1 MVFAATVSSLIELP
15 RQVKYKKAKAR
26 RRDRINILRLILKIF
41 FTLLKLKIFFEFN
54 SNLVILLKAQ
64 NVQNKKIIVVNIA
77 ATSVPK
83 ATPKTFKLKYKT
95 KTKLKII
102 FAIE

>member
-26 RRDRINILRLILKIF
+26 RRDRINILRFILKIF
-41 FTLLKLKIFFEFN
+41 FTLLRLKIFFELN
-54 SNLVILLKAQ
+54 SNLVILLRSQ
-64 NVQNKKIIVVNIA
+64 NVQNKKIIVVIVE

-102 FAIE
+102 LEIE

>member
-15 RQVKYKKAKAR
+15 RQVKYKKENER
-26 RRDRINILRLILKIF
+26 RSDRINIFTLILKIF
-41 FTLLKLKIFFEFN
+41 FTLFTLKILTILNFSF
-54 SNLVILLKAQ
+54 VYLLKAT
-64 NVQNKKIIVVNIA
+64 NVQNKKIIVVSVE
-77 ATSVPK
+77 ATRVPN

-102 FAIE
+102 FEIE